1 MSSDG
6 PTRTALARRGTPKAL
21 GGVTLAVLALG
32 AVLAAGCGSD
42 EPSQVGAPPAA
53 PAAPAADPAPA
64 PQPAPAPA
72 PAAAPDNDLPEV
84 TVVNVVSGESLV
96 LSSLAPADRP
106 ILAWFWAPH

>member
-6 PTRTALARRGTPKAL
+6 PTRTAPARRGAPKAL

-32 AVLAAGCGSD
+32 AVLAAACGSD

-53 PAAPAADPAPA
+53 D
-64 PQPAPAPA
+64 PAPAPA
-72 PAAAPDNDLPEV
+72 PAASPDNDLPEV